1 MFTLKQTT
9 NTDVFSSRVLRCAT
23 VCLRQARYIL
33 FVNVNTFNCLKSLL
47 CLKRQ
52 HLSSFLVTRYLALIT
67 ISMSFVENKA
77 PLQAMEDRSE
87 STDDEGKGN
96 IIVSNQ
102 ERIALEILI
111 VQ

>member
-1 MFTLKQTT
+1 MFISRYKI
-9 NTDVFSSRVLRCAT
+9 FSS
-23 VCLRQARYIL
+23 
-33 FVNVNTFNCLKSLL
+33 NNNFN
-47 CLKRQ
+47 
-52 HLSSFLVTRYLALIT
+52 
-67 ISMSFVENKA
+67 MSFAQEKV
-77 PLQAMEDRSE
+77 PVQAMEDRSE